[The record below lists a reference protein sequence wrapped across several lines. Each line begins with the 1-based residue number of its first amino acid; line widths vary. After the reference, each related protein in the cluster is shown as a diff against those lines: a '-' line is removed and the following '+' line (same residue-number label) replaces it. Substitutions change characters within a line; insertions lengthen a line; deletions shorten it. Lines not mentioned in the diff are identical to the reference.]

1 VAIFTDTQVRQ
12 AGRAAAAQSRSRADS
27 VLAEDQALVS
37 YDVFL
42 SHSIRDAEI
51 VLGVRT
57 ILEQHGQKVYVDWIH
72 DPHLDRANVTKKSA
86 DSIRRRMRQC
96 AMLVYIHT
104 ENSPDSKWM
113 PWELGYF
120 DGIKGNVA
128 IFPIT
133 RSGNDEFRGQEYLGL
148 YPYIDRARADS
159 DQRELLWANRNQ
171 NEYATFDAYKRDVNS
186 IRVQ

>member
-51 VLGVRT
+51 VLGVKT
-57 ILEQHGQKVYVDWIH
+57 ILETARRFTLIGYMTLIWIE
-72 DPHLDRANVTKKSA
+72 PMSPKSRRIP
-86 DSIRRRMRQC
+86 IRRRMRQC

-104 ENSPDSKWM
+104 KNSPDSKWM

-120 DGIKGNVA
+120 DGLKGKVA
-128 IFPIT
+128 IFQIT

-171 NEYATFDAYKRDVNS
+171 NEYATFDAYKRDINS
-186 IRVQ
+186 IRVR